1 MRDRIFKLT
10 LYAVSAL
17 ILFLCAGL
25 LFSLLL
31 GAKEAIGA
39 QGLWQFISGGTWDPT
54 VGREQYGALPYIVG
68 TVFTSLLALLLCIP
82 LALSVA
88 LLTGYYLRG
97 TRLARGVT
105 VIIDLLAG
113 IPSIVYGLWGFYAL
127 RPIIIALGVNQLGL
141 GILTSSLILAVM
153 IVPYAASLCREFIL
167 MTPKELA
174 EGAFSL
180 GATQRET
187 VIKVVLPAARKG
199 IVAAFILALGRALGE
214 TMAVTML
221 IGNTNNVPTALGDT
235 GNTMASLIA
244 NQFGEATG
252 LKLSALFAVGLV
264 LFLLTVM
271 INLLARAIMR
281 YLR

>member
-39 QGLWQFISGGTWDPT
+39 QGLWQFISGDTWDPT